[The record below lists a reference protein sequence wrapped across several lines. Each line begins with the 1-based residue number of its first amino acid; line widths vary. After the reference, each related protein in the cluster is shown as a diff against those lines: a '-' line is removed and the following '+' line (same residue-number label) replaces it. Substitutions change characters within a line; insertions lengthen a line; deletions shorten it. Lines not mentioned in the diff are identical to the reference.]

1 MKNYKL
7 QEELNI
13 IGALLNQGNNF
24 LETVM
29 HGTSRMVFDV
39 SQGNSNLRNALG
51 LPKYI
56 KDNVVI
62 KLAIGEAGYC
72 QNRAEV
78 EAFERYGDEYP
89 LAQIYAAGRFI
100 NVMEFVTPVDGAF
113 SDYPDDTDR
122 DGIFLSIN
130 DLSYEHFTYDDT
142 CEIDWDE
149 INHYCKYHSLD
160 YSYNDVNKVCDVID
174 TIYDLFETGDAWQ
187 VGENEYGDLV
197 AYDYGVPYDIDED
210 YVISCYYDD
219 AITYSGETLSLYLKA
234 LCDSIKIMLT
244 AAPKKDT
251 SRKSLIKAE
260 RKTVYH
266 LRKDKMCPW
275 LVGHI

>member
-13 IGALLNQGNNF
+13 IGALLNQDKEF
-24 LETVM
+24 LESAM
-29 HGTSRMVFDV
+29 HGTSRLVFDV
-39 SQGNSNLRNALG
+39 GEANKNLRNALG

-78 EAFERYGDEYP
+78 EAYERYGSEYP
-89 LAQIYAAGRFI
+89 LAAIYAAGRFI
-100 NVMEFVTPVDGAF
+100 TVMEFVTPVDGSF

-122 DGIFLSIN
+122 DGVFLDIN
-130 DLSYEHFTYDDT
+130 GLSYSEFTYDDT
-142 CEIDWDE
+142 YELNWKKIDA
-149 INHYCKYHSLD
+149 YCQDNELD
-160 YSYNDVNKVCDVID
+160 YSYGDVERVCDVID
-174 TIYDLFETGDAWQ
+174 MIYDLFESGDAWQ
-187 VGENEYGDLV
+187 VGENECGDLV
-197 AYDYGVPYDIDED
+197 AYDYGVPYDISED
-210 YVISCYYDD
+210 YVISSYYDD
-219 AITYSGETLSLYLKA
+219 SIAYSGETLSLYLRA
-234 LCDSIKIMLT
+234 LADGIKIMLAAT
-244 AAPKKDT
+244 AAKKDT

-260 RKTVYH
+260 RKTVHY

-275 LVGHI
+275 FAK

>member
-13 IGALLNQGNNF
+13 IGALLNQGKEF
-24 LETVM
+24 LESAM

-51 LPKYI
+51 LPKTI

-72 QNRAEV
+72 QNRAEI
-78 EAFERYGDEYP
+78 EAFERYGNEYP
-89 LAQIYAAGRFI
+89 LAAIYAAGRFI
-100 NVMEFVTPVDGAF
+100 IVMEFVTPVDGAF
-113 SDYPDDTDR
+113 SDYPDETDR
-122 DGIFLSIN
+122 DSIFLSIN
-130 DLSYEHFTYDDT
+130 DLSYDKFTYEDT
-142 CEIDWDE
+142 CEVNWE
-149 INHYCKYHSLD
+149 KVNNYCQYYSLD

-260 RKTVYH
+260 RKTVHYI
-266 LRKDKMCPW
+266 RKDKMCPW
-275 LVGHI
+275 FVRI